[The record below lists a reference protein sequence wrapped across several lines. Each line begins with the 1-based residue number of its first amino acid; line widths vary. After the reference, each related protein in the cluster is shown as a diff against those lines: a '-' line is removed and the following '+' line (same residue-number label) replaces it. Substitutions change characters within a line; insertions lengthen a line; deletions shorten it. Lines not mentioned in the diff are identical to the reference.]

1 MNKKYEQ
8 SIQVVWYHILTFVG
22 AICMKDKETVE
33 HLHQNSLNPQVGS
46 EKTRECIERANN
58 ETIQTEV
65 YRMTAT
71 QPNLK

>member
-1 MNKKYEQ
+1 
-8 SIQVVWYHILTFVG
+8 
-22 AICMKDKETVE
+22 MKDKETVE

-71 QPNLK
+71 QPNLT